1 MTVAERRIEVH
12 AAIWRGLS
20 VQQAARTLGLPVR
33 TVAAD
38 VRIMRR
44 NGVVMPPPAQARS
57 IEGVEGVE

>member
-20 VQQAARTLGLPVR
+20 VPQAARVLGIPVR

-38 VRIMRR
+38 VQVMRR
-44 NGVVMPPPAQARS
+44 NGVMLPRPETLWRA
-57 IEGVEGVE
+57 IEGVF

>member
-20 VQQAARTLGLPVR
+20 VPQAARVLGIPVR

-38 VRIMRR
+38 VQVMRR
-44 NGVVMPPPAQARS
+44 DGVVLPTAAELARS
-57 IEGVEGVE
+57 IEEVE